1 MSTSL
6 MTTRRFAPLFWCQ
19 AFSAF
24 GDNFLKQALVFVLLF
39 RLGEAES
46 GALIQLAAAAL
57 TFPFFFLSG
66 VGGEI
71 ADRFDKAI
79 VARRL
84 KLFEISV
91 AVLAVVGFAFHSI
104 AVLFLAVFLY
114 GVIAALF
121 GPIKYGILPDHLKRE
136 ELTKGNALVEGG
148 TFIAILIG
156 TIVAGLAAGDG
167 GDPLHFAWLML
178 VSATATW
185 IASLFIPRTGEGAPN
200 LKINPN
206 IAASTISLIKY
217 VRADQRL
224 WWGALVASWFWLV
237 GAVVLSMLPTLAE
250 HTIGGTAG
258 VVTLFLTIFSVVG
271 CDRIGLGRLARAR
284 AHRAAADAD
293 RWRVDRPVRD
303 RPRPDFI
310 GTGASGEPDRLCAL
324 FLLAALDPYR
334 HRSRRVGDRRRLV
347 HRADVRRG
355 AGVGRFRSSRP
366 RGCRRQRAQRRLHGG
381 RRRFLRPAANARHA
395 ASPCCS
401 CSSASPISSS
411 PCSSPA
417 PCRRAG

>member
-1 MSTSL
+1 MTTSL

-39 RLGEAES
+39 QLGEAES

-66 VGGEI
+66 LGGEM

-84 KLFEISV
+84 KLFEIAV
-91 AVLAVVGFAFHSI
+91 AVLAVVGFWFHSI

-114 GVIAALF
+114 GIIAALF

-167 GDPLHFAWLML
+167 GDPIHFAWLML
-178 VSATATW
+178 VTVTISW
-185 IASLFIPRTGEGAPN
+185 IASLFIPRTGEGAPH

-206 IAASTISLIKY
+206 IAASTINLIKY
-217 VRADQRL
+217 VRGDRRL

-237 GAVVLSMLPTLAE
+237 GVVVLSMLPTLAE
-250 HTIGGTAG
+250 HSVGGTAG
-258 VVTLFLTIFSVVG
+258 VVTLYLTIFSVSVA
-271 CDRIGLGRLARAR
+271 IG
-284 AHRAAADAD
+284 
-293 RWRVDRPVRD
+293 
-303 RPRPDFI
+303 
-310 GTGASGEPDRLCAL
+310 SG
-324 FLLAALDPYR
+324 LAAWLAHGRIVLLPTLIGCVLISVFAIDLGIAAFDLVRTPHSIDFLHYFTT
-334 HRSRRVGDRRRLV
+334 SR
-347 HRADVRRG
+347 
-355 AGVGRFRSSRP
+355 
-366 RGCRRQRAQRRLHGG
+366 
-381 RRRFLRPAANARHA
+381 
-395 ASPCCS
+395 
-401 CSSASPISSS
+401 
-411 PCSSPA
+411 
-417 PCRRAG
+417 